1 MAKTPGARPTAQKTR
16 TAPASKPV
24 VSPAIAPTAS
34 VEAPAPKK
42 KTSLPQF
49 IAEVRAEAR
58 KVTWTS
64 WKETWITSVMV
75 GIMVVTTSLFFFLVD
90 GAFGQATTWI
100 LKLAAGS

>member
-1 MAKTPGARPTAQKTR
+1 MAKTPGARPTAQKSR

-24 VSPAIAPTAS
+24 ASPAIAPTAS

-42 KTSLPQF
+42 RVNLGQF

-64 WKETWITSVMV
+64 RKETWITSVMV
-75 GIMVVTTSLFFFLVD
+75 FIMVVTVSLFLFLVD
-90 GAFGQATTWI
+90 FLCNLGVNGI
-100 LKLAAGS
+100 IRLGS

>member
-16 TAPASKPV
+16 TAPAGKSA
-24 VSPAIAPTAS
+24 AITVAPTAS

-42 KTSLPQF
+42 RTSLPQF

-64 WKETWITSVMV
+64 RKETWITSVMV
-75 GIMVVTTSLFFFLVD
+75 FIMVVVVSLFLFVVDLVLRLGI
-90 GAFGQATTWI
+90 GAI
-100 LKLAAGS
+100 IKLGS